1 MSPISKGTEFYPS
14 LKGGATNLI
23 AVYNL
28 FSRHG
33 TLGGDW
39 PDGGGMVVVVEG
51 EGIGGRVCEVF
62 IGIPS

>member
-39 PDGGGMVVVVEG
+39 PDGGGMVVYEK
-51 EGIGGRVCEVF
+51 
-62 IGIPS
+62 SLY